1 MRFGMMFAQPVRT
14 AALLALAVFW
24 TAAGSIGDA
33 NAQDR
38 RLPKNQAE
46 VQLSFA
52 PLVAKSAPAVVNVYV
67 RRLVR
72 ERSSPFFDDP
82 FFRQFLGRG
91 FGIPRQRVK
100 NSLGSGVIVGP
111 DGVVVTNHHVIKGRG
126 EAEIK
131 IVLSDK
137 REYPA
142 KIVLKDERTDL
153 AVLRL
158 DAPGVTFP
166 YLTFEDSDSLK
177 VGDLVLAI
185 GNPFGVGQTVTSGII
200 SALARTRV
208 GVSDYQSFIQTD
220 AAINPGNSG
229 GALIDV
235 KGRLVGINTAIY
247 SRTGGS
253 HGIGFAIPANMVK
266 LVVTSALQGT
276 KVKRPWLGAKLQ
288 KVTSEIAEALDLDR
302 PVGAMVKQ
310 VYENSPAER
319 AGLRAGDV
327 ITGVNGKDV
336 DDPRAFHY
344 RFSTGGI
351 GGKARLELLRGGETR
366 VARVDQIAAPE
377 DPPRDTRKLQGRHP
391 FSGAQVANL
400 SPALAEELSI
410 DEDSR
415 GVIVLGVERGSTAS
429 RLGLRPGDTILEI
442 NGNRVGSVNGLAR
455 IVERRA
461 RRWQLTIGR
470 NGREL
475 NVVVGG

>member
-142 KIVLKDERTDL
+142 KIILKDERTDL

>member
-1 MRFGMMFAQPVRT
+1 MRHGMMFARPVRN
-14 AALLALAVFW
+14 AGLLAAAIFW
-24 TAAGSIGDA
+24 VTAGSIGETK
-33 NAQDR
+33 AQDR
-38 RLPKNQAE
+38 RLPKSQAE

-142 KIVLKDERTDL
+142 KIILKDERTDL

-327 ITGVNGKDV
+327 ITGVNGKEV

-351 GGKARLELLRGGETR
+351 GGKARLDVLRGGETR
-366 VARVDQIAAPE
+366 VARVEQIAAPE

-415 GVIVLGVERGSTAS
+415 GVIVLGVDRGSTAS
-429 RLGLRPGDTILEI
+429 RLGLRPGDLILEI

-461 RRWQLTIGR
+461 RRWQLTVGR